1 MKKIW
6 ILATIALFAACNSGN
21 EPAKVDSMSTGKDST
36 TPMRDINSPYAINYS
51 SKFAIDDPKNAE
63 TVLSLW
69 KAWDNGD
76 LSASKGMFA
85 DSVQMYLGDGSMM
98 SGPRDSVMAGAQ
110 TFRNTIASSVSS
122 VDAVMAVKSTDKND
136 HFALIWG
143 KEIDTDKKGK
153 VDSFYLQE
161 TWGFN
166 KDGKANLLYQ
176 YRKSATP
183 LKK

>member
-1 MKKIW
+1 
-6 ILATIALFAACNSGN
+6 
-21 EPAKVDSMSTGKDST
+21 
-36 TPMRDINSPYAINYS
+36 
-51 SKFAIDDPKNAE
+51 
-63 TVLSLW
+63 
-69 KAWDNGD
+69 
-76 LSASKGMFA
+76 
-85 DSVQMYLGDGSMM
+85 MM